1 MGKRLRV
8 VPLTLKQA
16 NELVG
21 LWHRHHG
28 LVVGHRWSIGVEVD
42 GGDLG
47 WLLVGAAIVGRPKAR
62 MTDQYRVAEVDR
74 LVTNGAEHACSKM
87 YAACARAAQAMGFEE
102 IQTFT
107 LRSEPGTSLRGC
119 WMG

>member
-1 MGKRLRV
+1 MGKLRV

-16 NELVG
+16 NQLVG

-62 MTDQYRVAEVDR
+62 MTNQYMVLRMIVGPASGDVRAGVGLLLGASIRISGSVD
-74 LVTNGAEHACSKM
+74 
-87 YAACARAAQAMGFEE
+87 
-102 IQTFT
+102 
-107 LRSEPGTSLRGC
+107 GTSV
-119 WMG
+119 